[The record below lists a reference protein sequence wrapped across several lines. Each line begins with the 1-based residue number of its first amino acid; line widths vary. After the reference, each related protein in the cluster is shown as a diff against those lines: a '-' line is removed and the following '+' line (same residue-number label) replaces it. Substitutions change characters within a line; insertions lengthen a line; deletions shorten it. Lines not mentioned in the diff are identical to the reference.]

1 MQRRH
6 LLQVASLLA
15 TLAIFPAQAQT
26 QSIKVGVTGGP
37 HAEIMELVKKVAV
50 KDGLNIEV
58 IEFSDYVQPNAA
70 LASGDLNAN
79 SYQHQPY
86 LDEQIKDRGYK
97 ISSVGFTL
105 TEPMGVFST
114 KVKTLASL
122 KSGARVGVPNDPT
135 NGGRALLLLQAQG
148 LFKLKAG
155 AGLNATPLDIASNP
169 KKIRIV
175 ELDAAQ
181 LPRSLSDLDAA
192 VINGNYAQQAGL
204 KPATDAIAIEGP
216 TGPYANVI
224 AVRTQDKAQPWVAK
238 LMKAYHSPEVKQF
251 IQKQYQ
257 KSVIAAW

>member
-86 LDEQIKDRGYK
+86 LDQQIKDRGYK

>member
-70 LASGDLNAN
+70 LSSGDLDAN

-86 LDEQIKDRGYK
+86 LDQQIKDRGYK
-97 ISSVGFTL
+97 ITSVGFTL

-155 AGLNATPLDIASNP
+155 AGLSATPLDIASNP

-251 IQKQYQ
+251 IEKQYQ

>member
-6 LLQVASLLA
+6 LLQVASLLV
-15 TLAIFPAQAQT
+15 TLAIVPAQAQT

-70 LASGDLNAN
+70 LSSGDLDAN

-86 LDEQIKDRGYK
+86 LDQQIKDRGYK
-97 ISSVGFTL
+97 ITSVGFTL

-155 AGLNATPLDIASNP
+155 AGLSATPLDIASNP

-181 LPRSLSDLDAA
+181 LPRSLADLDAA

>member
-15 TLAIFPAQAQT
+15 TLAVFPAQAQT

-37 HAEIMELVKKVAV
+37 HAEIMEQVKKVAA
-50 KDGLNIEV
+50 KDGLKVEV

-70 LASGDLNAN
+70 LASGDLDAN
-79 SYQHQPY
+79 SYQHKPY
-86 LDEQIKDRGYK
+86 LDAQIKDRGYK
-97 ISSVGFTL
+97 ITHVGYTI

-114 KVKTLASL
+114 KIKTLTAL

-216 TGPYANVI
+216 TGPYANLI

-238 LMKAYHSPEVKQF
+238 LLKAYQSPEVKQF

>member
-70 LASGDLNAN
+70 LSSGDLDAN

-86 LDEQIKDRGYK
+86 LDQQIKDRGYK
-97 ISSVGFTL
+97 ITSVGFTL

-155 AGLNATPLDIASNP
+155 AGLSATPLDIASNP

-181 LPRSLSDLDAA
+181 LPRSLADLDAA